1 MRVEVS
7 VAMEKGGVWSG
18 KEVDWD
24 ASARMDY
31 SAMNCRST
39 GERRKGRRRRRCD
52 GNGNDGSCSHSLS
65 VNRS

>member
-39 GERRKGRRRRRCD
+39 RERRRE
-52 GNGNDGSCSHSLS
+52 GSEEVRMRGKQS
-65 VNRS
+65 RIA